1 MSSRRCNS
9 SIQSIIIDVQ
19 DELVESDKEEL
30 QTVVSQSSQSIRVLI
45 VSRQKDLELQTFQIA
60 IICHSLKYL
69 ESRNL
74 GHESILYPGSST
86 GRTLKFPASW
96 NPHLIQFVW
105 VTGQYQLELDS
116 TMIERLKYSRTIRL
130 SDGSATSA

>member
-60 IICHSLKYL
+60 IICHSLNYL

-74 GHESILYPGSST
+74 GH
-86 GRTLKFPASW
+86 
-96 NPHLIQFVW
+96 
-105 VTGQYQLELDS
+105 
-116 TMIERLKYSRTIRL
+116 
-130 SDGSATSA
+130 